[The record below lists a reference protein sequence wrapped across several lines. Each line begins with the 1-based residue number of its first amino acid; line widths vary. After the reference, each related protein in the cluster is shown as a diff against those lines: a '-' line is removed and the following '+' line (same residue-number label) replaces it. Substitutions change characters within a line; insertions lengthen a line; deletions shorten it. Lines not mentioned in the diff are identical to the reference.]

1 MSMPPIQNIDT
12 DDSIAG
18 HERREFIRAGLMV
31 TAAAMLPAVVSAAS
45 GSTTGAGGARAAR
58 KVLVINAHQNYP
70 GISEGR
76 LNRTLVGVIKEE
88 LENKGYDVRQTS
100 IEEGYTVNE
109 EVQKHLWADIIITQS
124 PVFWFGAPWIYKKY
138 IDEVFTAGMVQQSFI
153 SGDGRTADD
162 PARQYG
168 TGGKLQGKQF
178 LLSLTMNAPKEV
190 FDDRSQKLH
199 EGRSL
204 DDLFWATTWVYKF
217 CGIAIL
223 PTFGAFDVMRAPQIQ
238 RDTDRLKQRLVSL

>member
-1 MSMPPIQNIDT
+1 MSTPPIEDIESDV
-12 DDSIAG
+12 SVAG
-18 HERREFIRAGLMV
+18 RERRDFIKAGLVV
-31 TAAAMLPAVVSAAS
+31 TAAAMLPGIVSAAGGGTS
-45 GSTTGAGGARAAR
+45 AVGSRAAK

-88 LENKGYDVRQTS
+88 LEKKGYEVRQTT
-100 IEEGYTVNE
+100 IEQGYTVE
-109 EVQKHLWADIIITQS
+109 DEVQKHLWADIIITQS

-138 IDEVFTAGMVQQSFI
+138 IDEVFTAGMIQQSFI
-153 SGDGRTADD
+153 SGDGRTTDD
-162 PARQYG
+162 PTRQYG

-204 DDLFWATTWVYKF
+204 DDLFWATTSVYKF
-217 CGIAIL
+217 CGIEIL

-238 RDTDRLKQRLVSL
+238 RDTDRLKQRLASL

>member
-1 MSMPPIQNIDT
+1 MSTPTIHDVEFGG
-12 DDSIAG
+12 SAV
-18 HERREFIRAGLMV
+18 ERDRRKFIKAGLV
-31 TAAAMLPAVVSAAS
+31 IAAAMVPGIVSAA
-45 GSTTGAGGARAAR
+45 AGETNARSARAVK
-58 KVLVINAHQNYP
+58 KVLIINAHQNYP

-76 LNRTLVGVIKEE
+76 LNRTLVGVIKDE
-88 LENKGYDVRQTS
+88 LEKKGYEVRHTS
-100 IEEGYTVNE
+100 IEEGYTVDD

-138 IDEVFTAGMVQQSFI
+138 IDEVFTAGMIQQSFI
-153 SGDGRTADD
+153 SGDGRTAED
-162 PARQYG
+162 PSRQYG

-190 FDDRSQKLH
+190 FDDPSQKLH

-204 DDLFWATTWVYKF
+204 DDLFWATTSVYKF
-217 CGIAIL
+217 CGVAIL

-238 RDTDRLKQRLVSL
+238 RDIDRLKQRLASL

>member
-1 MSMPPIQNIDT
+1 MNMPPIHDIDT
-12 DDSIAG
+12 DDSAAAR
-18 HERREFIRAGLMV
+18 ERRDFIKAGLVV
-31 TAAAMLPAVVSAAS
+31 TAAAMMPGIASAAS
-45 GSTTGAGGARAAR
+45 AAAGTRNAGVEK
-58 KVLVINAHQNYP
+58 KVLIINAHQNYP

-76 LNRTLVGVIKEE
+76 LNRTLVALMKDE
-88 LENKGYDVRQTS
+88 LEKKGHQVRLTA
-100 IEEGYTVNE
+100 IEQGYTVDE

-178 LLSLTMNAPKEV
+178 LLSLTMNAPQGV

-204 DDLFWATTWVYKF
+204 DDLFWATTSVYKF

-238 RDTDRLKQRLVSL
+238 RDTDRLKQRLASL